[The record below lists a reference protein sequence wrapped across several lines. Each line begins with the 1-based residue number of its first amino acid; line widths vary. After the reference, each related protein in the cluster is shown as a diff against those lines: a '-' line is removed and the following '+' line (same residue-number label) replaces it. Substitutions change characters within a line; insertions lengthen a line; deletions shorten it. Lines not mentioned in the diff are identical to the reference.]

1 MILLIILLVIGLIV
15 GTIVEI
21 FTMVE
26 TGTPISDK
34 DLSEFLDKIET
45 ENIPIE
51 LYRKWN
57 DKFRLDFRRYKTP
70 SIVQTQYSIVF
81 PYYIDDVGVI
91 PIWSS
96 SYKRIKDMFT
106 ERIDESSYTSKK
118 RNKLGL

>member
-1 MILLIILLVIGLIV
+1 MILILILLALGLIV
-15 GTIVEI
+15 GTVIELITMSEI
-21 FTMVE
+21 
-26 TGTPISDK
+26 GTPIPDL
-34 DLSEFLDKIET
+34 DLSEFLDKLET
-45 ENIPIE
+45 EKTPIE

-57 DKFRLDFRRYKTP
+57 DKFRLDFRKYKTP

-96 SYKRIKDMFT
+96 SYKRIKNMFT